1 MKALALLFTLAVD
14 RPELVSGKLEPL
26 GPAANLTTAVE
37 ALRDKGWAGYS
48 VPMTAGSH
56 DFCGNGGVVRL
67 DSAGHS
73 HTSSKSRVSGD
84 LFILLRLES
93 GRATEIVV
101 LSAGCRID
109 VRGGALRWWE
119 PVAPRESLRYLRE
132 VALSAKDE
140 DLMENAVHAAAMHFD
155 SAASEL
161 LDELARSAPSRDV
174 REKAIFWLGAARG
187 EEGFRK
193 LSARFKE
200 ERDTGLREE
209 MVFAMHLSKAEG
221 AIPRLIQIAR
231 KDRSPD
237 VREKA
242 LFWLGQRAGRV
253 AARAIADAT
262 REDPDREVKKKAV
275 FALSQLPEEEGI
287 PLLVEVA
294 ETHPD
299 PEVREQ
305 AFFWLGQTGDPR
317 AIDLFEKVLLRK

>member
-1 MKALALLFTLAVD
+1 MKTIALLLAFALD
-14 RPELVSGKLEPL
+14 RPEIVSGKLELL
-26 GPAANLTTAVE
+26 GPAANLASAVE
-37 ALRDKGWAGYS
+37 AIRDKGWAGYS
-48 VPMTAGSH
+48 VPMIAGSH
-56 DFCGNGGVVRL
+56 DFCGNDGVVRL

-73 HTSSKSRVSGD
+73 YTASESQASGD
-84 LFILLRLES
+84 LFVFLRLEG
-93 GRATEIVV
+93 GRAIEIVV

-109 VRGGALRWWE
+109 LRGGTLRWWE
-119 PVAPRESLRYLRE
+119 PVSPRESLRYLRS
-132 VALSAKDE
+132 VALSAKDQDLAE
-140 DLMENAVHAAAMHFD
+140 DAVHAAAMHFD
-155 SAASEL
+155 PDASEL

-187 EEGFRK
+187 EEGFGK
-193 LSARFKE
+193 LAARFE
-200 ERDTGLREE
+200 GESDRELREE
-209 MVFAMHLSKAEG
+209 MVFALHLSDAEG
-221 AIPRLIQIAR
+221 AIPKLIQIAR

-242 LFWLGQRAGRV
+242 LFWLGQRAGKV

>member
-1 MKALALLFTLAVD
+1 MRVLAVLFALVLD
-14 RPELVSGKLEPL
+14 RPDLVSGRLDLL
-26 GPAANLTTAVE
+26 GPAANLTTAIE
-37 ALRDKGWAGYS
+37 ALSDEGWAGYS
-48 VPMTAGSH
+48 VPMISGSH
-56 DFCGNGGVVRL
+56 DFCGKGGVVRL
-67 DSAGHS
+67 DSTGHS
-73 HTSSKSRVSGD
+73 YDPSDSPSSGELLV
-84 LFILLRLES
+84 LLRIES
-93 GRATEIVV
+93 GHATEIVV
-101 LSAGCRID
+101 LSADCRLD
-109 VRGGALRWWE
+109 PRGATVRWWE
-119 PVAPRESLRYLRE
+119 PVAPRESLRYLRS

-140 DLMENAVHAAAMHFD
+140 DLKENAVQAAAMHFD
-155 SAASEL
+155 SGASEL
-161 LDELARSAPSRDV
+161 LDELARTAPSRDV

-193 LSARFKE
+193 LSARFEE

-221 AIPRLIQIAR
+221 AIPKLIQIAR

-242 LFWLGQRAGRV
+242 LFWLAQRAGEV
-253 AARAIADAT
+253 ASRAIADAA

-275 FALSQLPEEEGI
+275 FALSQLPEEEGV

-305 AFFWLGQTGDPR
+305 AFFWLGQSGDPR

>member
-1 MKALALLFTLAVD
+1 MKMLALLFALAIQ
-14 RPELVSGKLEPL
+14 RPELVSGRLELL
-26 GPAANLTTAVE
+26 GPAANLETAV
-37 ALRDKGWAGYS
+37 AAIRDEGWAGYS
-48 VPMTAGSH
+48 VPMTSGSH

-73 HTSSKSRVSGD
+73 HRSSESVSSGD
-84 LFILLRLES
+84 LFVLLRIE
-93 GRATEIVV
+93 GGHATEIVV

-109 VRGGALRWWE
+109 ARGGTLRWWE
-119 PVAPRESLRYLRE
+119 PVSPRESLRYLRA
-132 VALSAKDE
+132 VALSTKDE
-140 DLMENAVHAAAMHFD
+140 DLAENAVHAAAMHFD
-155 SAASEL
+155 AGASDL
-161 LDELARSAPSRDV
+161 LDELARGAPSKDV

-193 LSARFKE
+193 IASLFEE
-200 ERDTGLREE
+200 ERDTELREE
-209 MVFAMHLSKAEG
+209 MVFAMHLSEAEG
-221 AIPRLIQIAR
+221 AIPKLVHIAR
-231 KDRSPD
+231 EDRSSD

-242 LFWLGQRAGRV
+242 LFWLGQRAGKV
-253 AARAIADAT
+253 AARAIADAA

-275 FALSQLPEEEGI
+275 FALSQLPEEEGV

-305 AFFWLGQTGDPR
+305 AFFWLGQSGDPR